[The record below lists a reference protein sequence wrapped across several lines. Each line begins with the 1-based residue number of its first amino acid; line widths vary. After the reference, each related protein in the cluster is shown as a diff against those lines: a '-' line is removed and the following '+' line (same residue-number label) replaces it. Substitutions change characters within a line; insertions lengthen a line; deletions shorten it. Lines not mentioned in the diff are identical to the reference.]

1 MILIMFFMQPNDRGI
16 LTKPIQFFD
25 KLKELFSGC
34 TADGSF
40 MHDPSTAGE
49 SDNDDTYNM
58 DDDMFN
64 YDESD
69 GPKGVDSDKLES
81 DSDDC

>member
-1 MILIMFFMQPNDRGI
+1 
-16 LTKPIQFFD
+16 
-25 KLKELFSGC
+25 
-34 TADGSF
+34 